1 MHTNGKNM
9 DAFRSIYEK
18 HKDVILRIVM
28 RYSNMNYHVAEEI
41 TQDVFIKL
49 YEHFDTFEEEYL
61 VPWMVVTAKNEAR
74 NYLKKAEREV
84 PNEHIEYILGE
95 LEYVSSA
102 EETVFEKMEAERII
116 REKKTLLDKLY
127 EVNRRWYEALT
138 FVYVDGKK
146 QQEVADLLGIDI
158 EVLHSVLYR
167 ARKWVRENYKPED
180 DR

>member
-18 HKDVILRIVM
+18 HKDVIIKIVM

-61 VPWMVVTAKNEAR
+61 VPWMVVTAKNEAL
-74 NYLKKAEREV
+74 NYLKKAEREI
-84 PNEHIEYILGE
+84 PNENIDYILGE

-102 EETVFEKMEAERII
+102 EETVFEKMEAELII

-127 EVNRRWYEALT
+127 EVNKRWYEAMTL
-138 FVYVDGKK
+138 VYVNGKK
-146 QQEVADLLGIDI
+146 QQEVADILGIDI